1 MNALTLSSYIQ
12 QHYGIEPEYPWT
24 KYPDYAV
31 FRHSHHRKW
40 FALLMNIP
48 AHKLGLENDAEI
60 WVVNVKAKSE
70 EIGSL
75 RMMNG
80 IYPAYHMNK
89 EHWLS
94 LNLAEINDKLLRL
107 RNKSAVVFAKDLA
120 KTTTCFL
127 I

>member
-1 MNALTLSSYIQ
+1 MNTLTLSSYIQ
-12 QHYGIEPEYPWT
+12 QHYGIEPEYPWA
-24 KYPDYAV
+24 KYPDYVV

-48 AHKLGLENDAEI
+48 AHKLGLENGEKI
-60 WVVNVKAKSE
+60 EVVNVKAKPE

-80 IYPAYHMNK
+80 VYPAYHMNK

-94 LNLAEINDKLLRL
+94 LNLAEIDETLLYEL
-107 RNKSAVVFAKDLA
+107 IDESFCLTFKKSR
-120 KTTTCFL
+120 
-127 I
+127 

>member
-1 MNALTLSSYIQ
+1 MNALTLLSYIQ
-12 QHYGIEPEYPWT
+12 QHYGIEPEYPWA

-31 FRHSHHRKW
+31 FRHPHHRKW

-48 AHKLGLENDAEI
+48 AHKLGLENDEET

-94 LNLAEINDKLLRL
+94 LNLAEIDEKLLYE
-107 RNKSAVVFAKDLA
+107 
-120 KTTTCFL
+120 L
-127 I
+127 IDESFYLTVKK

>member
-12 QHYGIEPEYPWT
+12 QHYGVAPEYPWA

-60 WVVNVKAKSE
+60 WVVNVKAKPE

-94 LNLAEINDKLLRL
+94 LNLAEMDEKLLYEL
-107 RNKSAVVFAKDLA
+107 IDESFYLTAK
-120 KTTTCFL
+120 K
-127 I
+127 